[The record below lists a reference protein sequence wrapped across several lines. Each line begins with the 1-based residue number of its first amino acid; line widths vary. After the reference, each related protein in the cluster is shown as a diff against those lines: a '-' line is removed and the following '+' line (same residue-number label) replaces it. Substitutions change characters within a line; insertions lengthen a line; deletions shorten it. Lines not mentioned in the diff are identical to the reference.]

1 MAGAA
6 RVDRQPAFV
15 LHRRAYRESSLL
27 LDVLTRDFG
36 RIGLVARSARASKKG
51 QGSLLQPFQSLVV
64 SWSGRGE
71 LKTLTGV
78 ERAEPLPQVAGE
90 RLFSALYVNEL
101 LVRALAHADEHA
113 LIFHAYAGLLP
124 GLAESPDHEPLLRE
138 FELLLLRELG
148 YAVDLD
154 FEASGGECL
163 EPGAFYAFD
172 PATGFLPQPAG
183 LDSTH
188 AFPGQALLAIGKGD
202 YSDPFVRRLAKRLLR
217 EALSAVVGDRP
228 LRSREYF
235 RAAPAPVSW
244 GPDSDR

>member
-1 MAGAA
+1 VGGLA

-51 QGSLLQPFQSLVV
+51 QGSLLQPFQSLLL

-71 LKTLTGV
+71 LKTLV
-78 ERAEPLPQVAGE
+78 SAERAQMLPLVTGE
-90 RLFSALYVNEL
+90 RLFSALYLNEL
-101 LVRALAHADEHA
+101 LVRALAPADPHLPVFE
-113 LIFHAYAGLLP
+113 AYAGLLP
-124 GLAESPDHEPLLRE
+124 GLATDADHEPLLRD

-148 YAVDLD
+148 YALDLGA
-154 FEASGGECL
+154 EASYGECL
-163 EPGAFYAFD
+163 EPEAFYAFD
-172 PATGFLPQPAG
+172 PATGFVQQPEG

-188 AFPGQALLAIGKGD
+188 AFPGWALLAIGQRD
-202 YSDPFVRRLAKRLLR
+202 YADVRTRRLAKRLLR
-217 EALSAVVGDRP
+217 EALAAAIGERP

-235 RAAPAPVSW
+235 RPAPAPVSW
-244 GPDSDR
+244 EPDSHR